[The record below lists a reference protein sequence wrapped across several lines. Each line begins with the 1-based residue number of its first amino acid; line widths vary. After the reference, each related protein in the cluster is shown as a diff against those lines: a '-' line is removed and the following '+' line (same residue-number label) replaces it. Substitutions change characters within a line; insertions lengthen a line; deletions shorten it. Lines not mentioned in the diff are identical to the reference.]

1 MKAQNAWKADGLHN
15 SLFCNRDP
23 EKMRTVTFKGGVH
36 PRYRK
41 DISIREPLR
50 KAPLP
55 ETAVVPL
62 SQHIGTPDEALVKKG
77 DHVSTGQPVGRSE
90 SYVSSV
96 IHSPVSGE
104 ILGIKSSFHPAMGPM
119 DAVYIKTD
127 EEQEPLERVEQD
139 TDSLSVEELIEKVR
153 SAGIVGM
160 GGAAFPTH
168 VKLNV
173 PEGKK
178 IETLIINGAECEPF
192 LTCDHIIMTK
202 KTEEVLKGIG
212 LLNRILS
219 PEKIYIAVE
228 DNKKASLFA
237 FQKALKEA
245 GYKYPRN
252 IETVAL
258 ETKYPQ
264 GGEKQLIK
272 AITGKEVP
280 PGGLPMDVGCLV
292 QNVGT
297 IFAVYEAV
305 YFNKPLIE
313 RVITVSGDC
322 MYRPGNYLVRIGT
335 TIRDIAEKFK
345 IELFKEPAKIITGGP
360 MMGISEPLLDV
371 PVIKSTSGVLFLS
384 DEAADNLEEGPCIK
398 CAKCVDVCP
407 VRLSPTEIMRQ
418 VKAGRW
424 DKAADLFAQ
433 DCMECGSCAYICPS
447 RIPLVQY
454 IKQGKNEVMAKRRK
468 A

>member
-1 MKAQNAWKADGLHN
+1 
-15 SLFCNRDP
+15 
-23 EKMRTVTFKGGVH
+23 MRTVTFKGGVH
-36 PRYRK
+36 PLYRK

-50 KAPLP
+50 KAPFP

-62 SQHIGTPDEALVKKG
+62 SQHIGAPDRAVVRKG
-77 DHVSTGQPVGRSE
+77 DHVTTGQPVGRSD
-90 SYVSSV
+90 SYVSSI
-96 IHSPVSGE
+96 IHAPVSGE
-104 ILGIKSSFHPAMGPM
+104 VLGIKRAFHPVMGPT
-119 DAVYIKTD
+119 DAVYIKPD
-127 EEQEPLERVEQD
+127 AEQEPLETEEQD
-139 TDSLSVEELIEKVR
+139 TAGLSKEELIEKIR
-153 SAGIVGM
+153 DAGIVGM

-178 IETLIINGAECEPF
+178 IDTLIINGAECEPF

-212 LLNRILS
+212 ILNRILS
-219 PEKIYIAVE
+219 PEKIYIAIE

-237 FQKALKEA
+237 FQKALREA
-245 GYKYPRN
+245 GYRHPRN
-252 IETVAL
+252 IEMAAL

-297 IFAVYEAV
+297 LFAVYEAV
-305 YFNKPLIE
+305 YYEKPLIE
-313 RVITVSGDC
+313 RVITISGDC

-335 TIRDIAEKFK
+335 TLRDIAEKFK
-345 IELFKEPAKIITGGP
+345 IELFKRPAKIITGGP
-360 MMGISEPLLDV
+360 MMGISEPHLDV

-384 DEAADNLEEGPCIK
+384 EETALSFEEGPCIK

-407 VRLSPTEIMRQ
+407 VGLSPTEIMRQ
-418 VKAGRW
+418 VRARKW
-424 DKAADLFAQ
+424 DKAEDLFAQ
-433 DCMECGSCAYICPS
+433 DCMECGSCAYICPA

-454 IKQGKNEVMAKRRK
+454 IKQGKNEVISKKRK